1 MEYFRPQSASS
12 AVRIVDPSTQND
24 RHSKN
29 GPKDSVQ
36 RQCRNVMIY
45 GSCKFQDKGC
55 TFYHPPAPD
64 TSQAEEALSAS
75 VNVNAPVF
83 VPKSSADTS
92 SPTLASLTP
101 STPPPD
107 AGYTYSENGTAE
119 VADQMQATH
128 IYDDNY
134 AAQFDQGYYAAQS
147 VYTRAPLDY
156 HLYSGPLP
164 SSFSPASTDIHF
176 MPSSASIRET
186 LQTRSELIR
195 SVNPS
200 ATQLPEEL
208 QGYHSLSPLENVTVT
223 AERRKFGNWYSTVY
237 KAISSTDGGAYAL
250 RRIENYRMTQQSA
263 FAPIEAWSKIRH
275 PNIVSVC
282 EAFTTRAFNDN
293 SLVVAYTYHPNAQT
307 LFDVHL
313 KPKNSHTSH
322 HHQHQ
327 HWYAPGRGT
336 GRGPSRNAQS
346 NTLPERTI
354 WSYVVQIASAIRKAH
369 EAGQAVRTIE
379 PSKILVTGRNRLR
392 IGSCGLV
399 DVLMHEMNQ
408 DMAVLQQEDFIR
420 FGGLILVLCCSNVAA
435 SAPMNLQK
443 SFDLVERSYG
453 ADLKN
458 LVVFLLG
465 KASVQ
470 KLRQLF
476 DLLSSRI
483 ATEMDDALD
492 AVDRLEGELMSE
504 LENARLVRL
513 MAKFGFI
520 NERPEFARDA
530 RWSETGDRYI
540 IKLFRDYVFH
550 QVDEY
555 GSPVVS
561 LSHVL
566 TTLNKLDAG
575 TDEKIMLV
583 ARDEQS
589 CLVVSYKEI
598 KACMESAFSE
608 LAGSQQTKAK
618 ELYRGGG

>member
-1 MEYFRPQSASS
+1 MDYFRPQSASS
-12 AVRIVDPSTQND
+12 AVKIVDPSTQND
-24 RHSKN
+24 RYPKS
-29 GPKDSVQ
+29 GPKAN
-36 RQCRNVMIY
+36 R
-45 GSCKFQDKGC
+45 SCKFQDKGC
-55 TFYHPPAPD
+55 TFYHPPSDPD
-64 TSQAEEALSAS
+64 ASRAEEALSAS
-75 VNVNAPVF
+75 VNINAPVF

-101 STPPPD
+101 SSPPPD
-107 AGYTYSENGTAE
+107 VSHAYSENGTAE
-119 VADQMQATH
+119 VADQMQGTH

-134 AAQFDQGYYAAQS
+134 AAQFDQGYYAAQP

-164 SSFSPASTDIHF
+164 SAFSPASADIHF

-200 ATQLPEEL
+200 AVQLPEEL
-208 QGYHSLSPLENVTVT
+208 QGYHSLSPLETVTVT
-223 AERRKFGNWYSTVY
+223 TERRKFGNWYSTVY
-237 KAISSTDGGAYAL
+237 KAINSSDGGAYAL
-250 RRIENYRMTQQSA
+250 RRIESYRMTQQSA

-313 KPKNSHTSH
+313 KPKGTHTS

-336 GRGPSRNAQS
+336 ARGPNRNTQS
-346 NTLPERTI
+346 TGLSERTI
-354 WSYVVQIASAIRKAH
+354 WSYVVQIASAIRKVH

-379 PSKILVTGRNRLR
+379 PSKILVTGRNRIR

-420 FGGLILVLCCSNVAA
+420 FGGLILVLCCNNAAA

-443 SFDLVERSYG
+443 SFDLVERAYG

-458 LVVFLLG
+458 LIAFLLG
-465 KASVQ
+465 KASAQ

-555 GSPVVS
+555 GNPVVS

-598 KACMESAFSE
+598 KTCLESAFSE

-618 ELYRGGG
+618 EVYRGGG